1 MDAGLWLEV
10 MPGGCH
16 RTHVFRRCL
25 VQLTPLS
32 PSAGQLLKVPHRYC
46 LLCGTPWKPGDQL
59 CLAGHPCSQGTLSCH
74 LEVGTMRPRRGRT
87 RWRCWLLSLT
97 GSGTSMSKQQ
107 AGPSCHCGGDAGLV
121 DITILLLPPSGFAGF
136 LALTTHT
143 HTFTTLGSHRL
154 EGQMLVL
161 SKGAD
166 LQKG

>member
-1 MDAGLWLEV
+1 MPFGGRDNEATAGADPMEV
-10 MPGGCH
+10 LALILD
-16 RTHVFRRCL
+16 RFRLRACPSSRL
-25 VQLTPLS
+25 VP
-32 PSAGQLLKVPHRYC
+32 A
-46 LLCGTPWKPGDQL
+46 
-59 CLAGHPCSQGTLSCH
+59 AI
-74 LEVGTMRPRRGRT
+74 
-87 RWRCWLLSLT
+87 
-97 GSGTSMSKQQ
+97 
-107 AGPSCHCGGDAGLV
+107 AGGDAGLV